1 MTSLSRAVIDALLPR
16 GPVWT
21 PDADS
26 DYDKFLDGI
35 ADNSEAV
42 RASLDALRHLRNP
55 WKTPIL
61 KDLEREFAV
70 IPSAA
75 ATESERRQR
84 LASVMFR
91 RTTLPTHTE
100 LESQIAAAGFEGIFV
115 HPNSPAV
122 DPNLF
127 IGRNFN
133 MTCGDL
139 LPGGNDAQCG
149 EPEAYCAQVGGELL
163 VNGDIYRQQPN
174 YTCLCS
180 LDNIF
185 GGAQCGEAGA
195 SCGEY
200 DGVTMFP
207 MVYEVPTDPGYWPM
221 LFFVGGPATR
231 NPVTGALTSI
241 KIATVAIERKDE
253 FRRLI
258 LRYKPMAAWAALI
271 LVWG

>member
-1 MTSLSRAVIDALLPR
+1 MTLSRAVIDALLPS

-21 PDADS
+21 PEADS
-26 DYDKFLDGI
+26 DYDNLLDGI
-35 ADNSEAV
+35 ADNSETV

-75 ATESERRQR
+75 ATEAERRQR
-84 LASVMFR
+84 LASTMFR
-91 RTTLPTHTE
+91 RTTLPTYSM
-100 LESQIAAAGFEGIFV
+100 LEEQIAAAGFPGIYV

-122 DPNLF
+122 DPNTFLAH
-127 IGRNFN
+127 NFN

-139 LPGGNDAQCG
+139 LPGGNNAECG

-163 VNGDIYRQQPN
+163 VNGEIFWQLPN
-174 YTCLCS
+174 YTCLCD
-180 LDNIF
+180 LANIT

-195 SCGEY
+195 SCGEF

-207 MVYEVPTDPGYWPM
+207 LIYDVPADPGYWP
-221 LFFVGGPATR
+221 LIFFIGGEATR
-231 NPVTGALTSI
+231 DPVTGALTRI
-241 KIATVAIERKDE
+241 EIAPVAIERKAE
-253 FRRLI
+253 FKRLI
-258 LRYKPMAAWAALI
+258 LRYKPMAAWAG
-271 LVWG
+271 LVVVWS

>member
-1 MTSLSRAVIDALLPR
+1 MTLSRAVIDALLPQ
-16 GPVWT
+16 GPAWT

-75 ATESERRQR
+75 ASESERRQR
-84 LASVMFR
+84 LASTMFR
-91 RTTLPTHTE
+91 RTTLPTYSM
-100 LESQIAAAGFEGIFV
+100 LEEQIAAAGFPGIYV
-115 HPNSPAV
+115 HANSPAV
-122 DPNLF
+122 DPSLF

-133 MTCGDL
+133 MTAGDL

-163 VNGDIYRQQPN
+163 VNGDIFRQQPN
-174 YTCLCS
+174 YTCLCDLANS
-180 LDNIF
+180 FD
-185 GGAQCGEAGA
+185 GSGQCGEAGA

-231 NPVTGALTSI
+231 DPVTGALTSI
-241 KIATVAIERKDE
+241 DIATVAIERKDE

-258 LRYKPMAAWAALI
+258 LRYKPMCSWAALI